1 MKKVEILICSEQ
13 GFRATWGAGQM
24 GAYVY
29 MISTVVRKKREKGS
43 KNSHIQ

>member
-13 GFRATWGAGQM
+13 GFRATRGAGRWGLTSM
-24 GAYVY
+24 DFYGG
-29 MISTVVRKKREKGS
+29 TKKREKGS